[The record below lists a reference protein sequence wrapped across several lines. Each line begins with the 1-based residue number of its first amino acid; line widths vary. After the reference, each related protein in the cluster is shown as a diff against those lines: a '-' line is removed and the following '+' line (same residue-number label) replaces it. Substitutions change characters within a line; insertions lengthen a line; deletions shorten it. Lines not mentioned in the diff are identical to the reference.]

1 MLQHEA
7 IIRNSKTLVTYSKI
21 DWDSYE
27 ISWDFDQLPLL
38 SEENKSEDITTS
50 YQNYR
55 NACKQMTDEMKSL
68 EEENNRIFIKAYGLE
83 DELTPDVPIE
93 EITLFANPHYR
104 YGGNLKDEEREFRF
118 KTDTVK
124 ELLSYAVGCM
134 MGRYSL
140 DKPGL
145 VYAHAENK
153 DFDVSQYKTY
163 SEDNDGIIP
172 IRQDELFDTVDI
184 ASRLCRFIEVVWGRN
199 YLESNIDFIAE
210 HIAPKSRESS
220 REAIRMYFANDFYK
234 DHCRTYKKRPIYW
247 LFTSGKEK
255 AFQAIVY
262 LHRYNESTL
271 SRMRTEYVLP
281 LQTKINRQIESLEQ
295 DIKTADSTSAKNK
308 IQKTI
313 TLLLKQKEEL
323 IIFDEKLRH
332 FADKRI
338 KIDLDDGVKVNYAKF
353 GDLLA
358 DVESITGKD

>member
-1 MLQHEA
+1 
-7 IIRNSKTLVTYSKI
+7 
-21 DWDSYE
+21 
-27 ISWDFDQLPLL
+27 
-38 SEENKSEDITTS
+38 
-50 YQNYR
+50 
-55 NACKQMTDEMKSL
+55 MTDEMKSL
-68 EEENNRIFIKAYGLE
+68 EEENNRIFIEAYGLQ

-104 YGGNLKDEEREFRF
+104 YGANLTDEDRESRF
-118 KTDTVK
+118 KSDTMK

-153 DFDVSQYKTY
+153 DFDVSKYKTFPA
-163 SEDNDGIIP
+163 DNDGIIP
-172 IRQDELFDTVDI
+172 IRQDELFDTDDI
-184 ASRLCRFIEVVWGRN
+184 TNRFCRFVETIWGRN
-199 YLESNIDFIAE
+199 YLEKNLDFVGE
-210 HIAPKSRESS
+210 HIAPKSRTSS
-220 REAIRMYFANDFYK
+220 REAIRTYFVNDFYK
-234 DHCRTYKKRPIYW
+234 DHYRTYKKRPIYW

-295 DIKTADSTSAKNK
+295 DINTTISSSARNK
-308 IQKTI
+308 LQKTV
-313 TLLLKQKEEL
+313 TLLLKQREEL
-323 IIFDEKLRH
+323 IRFDEKLRH
-332 FADKRI
+332 FADKKI

-353 GDLLA
+353 EDLLA
-358 DVESITGKD
+358 DVKAITGKD